1 MQALVA
7 AQSNGGLAAG
17 IPGMIPN
24 LGMAAGAMGMID
36 SSTKTSR
43 ELFVGNTTPNTQE
56 MVLME
61 FLNAAMHQ
69 VNLNTS
75 PGNPIIQCRVSNK
88 FAFIELRSVD
98 ETNNCLSLNGIP
110 FMGNILKLGRPAKYQ
125 GGHVPASSWQQLT
138 GQSTA
143 TPMVD
148 PSTKVYRELFIGNTS
163 PEMNEVDLQEF
174 LGAAMQQVGLTTQPG
189 NPLLT
194 TRLSGK
200 QFAFVELRS
209 IEETNNALNMNGI
222 PYMGMNL
229 RVGRPSKYNG
239 PPVPHLDWNDLL
251 AKYMAGELKPPPA
264 AKPPTKVI
272 CMSNMVTGEML
283 TDDTDYKEILEDTR
297 EECNSFGNVISIT
310 IPRNDQP
317 GTGMVFVEYSDTAA
331 ATKAS
336 EALTGRTFD
345 GRRVEVEYFDEE
357 KYKAQDFTQDGG
369 HENGGGNLG
378 A

>member
-1 MQALVA
+1 
-7 AQSNGGLAAG
+7 
-17 IPGMIPN
+17 
-24 LGMAAGAMGMID
+24 
-36 SSTKTSR
+36 
-43 ELFVGNTTPNTQE
+43 
-56 MVLME
+56 
-61 FLNAAMHQ
+61 
-69 VNLNTS
+69 
-75 PGNPIIQCRVSNK
+75 
-88 FAFIELRSVD
+88 
-98 ETNNCLSLNGIP
+98 
-110 FMGNILKLGRPAKYQ
+110 
-125 GGHVPASSWQQLT
+125 
-138 GQSTA
+138 
-143 TPMVD
+143 
-148 PSTKVYRELFIGNTS
+148 
-163 PEMNEVDLQEF
+163 
-174 LGAAMQQVGLTTQPG
+174 
-189 NPLLT
+189 
-194 TRLSGK
+194 
-200 QFAFVELRS
+200 VELRS